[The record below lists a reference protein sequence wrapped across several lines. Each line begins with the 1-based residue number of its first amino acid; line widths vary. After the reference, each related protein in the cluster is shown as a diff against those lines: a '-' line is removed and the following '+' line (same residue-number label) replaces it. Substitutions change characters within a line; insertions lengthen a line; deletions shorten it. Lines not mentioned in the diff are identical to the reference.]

1 MTIELARSL
10 LGVGPDASLA
20 DVERS
25 YQEKRQAAEQRIAAA
40 PTDNLKAK
48 YRQSLL
54 EIEQAREFM
63 MVALQPG
70 SHLSNTQFADL
81 PGAAPLYES
90 APGGPA
96 AANAANLAQPG
107 QVLIN
112 RYEIRRRIGTGGM
125 GAVYL
130 AFDRNRREDI
140 AIKVLLPHLLA
151 HPQAR
156 DRFFAEAKIASS
168 LSHPNIVNV
177 FDVQKD
183 GQYDFLTMELLKGQT
198 LRQMIVARKQARKP
212 FTPADAVEMGE
223 AIGMAL
229 GYAHKHTVHRDVK
242 PENIWVDDDGHYKL
256 MDFGIA
262 RLMSTS
268 QFTQTSTSMGT
279 AYYMAPEQL
288 KGAKHV
294 DGRADQYSLAVIL
307 YEMVSGDIPAG
318 RIKPLHTLVK
328 GVPRGMS
335 QAIDQALEP
344 QPEARFPTMEA
355 FVRALA
361 GRGRLVPEGTSKW
374 LLGLLAVTALIG
386 ALVIS
391 WPQIQA
397 LLPNSAGIAEKKAQ
411 AIQAQ
416 GVIDSLIK
424 RIEDKERDID
434 SRVRDAKSAVDRFDG
449 MVRMARN
456 QAEKTELEGRLR
468 EAQAEFALWNEVRTL
483 GEQAVFLSQK
493 LIDVRGN
500 KALGETALREGN
512 IEVAASSLLTAQRGT
527 EELLSTADNLES
539 TLKARNQFNARFDIL
554 LNLAKAESINL
565 ASYTAPLNPVIDQA
579 ETAMRE
585 ARFNEAGGAYQRATA
600 EVSKV
605 ARQMVDDLLAT
616 YTQKANAAVS
626 SNRLKDAE
634 TLLARAKMLRD
645 LKARL

>member
-20 DVERS
+20 EVERS

-63 MVALQPG
+63 MVALQPSSNL
-70 SHLSNTQFADL
+70 SHTQFADL
-81 PGAAPLYES
+81 PGAEPSYES
-90 APGGPA
+90 AQGSPA

-125 GAVYL
+125 GAVYQ

-156 DRFFAEAKIASS
+156 ERFFSEAKIASS

-198 LRQMIVARKQARKP
+198 LRQLIVARKQARKP
-212 FTPADAVEMGE
+212 FTPADAVEMAE
-223 AIGMAL
+223 AIGLAL

-318 RIKPLHTLVK
+318 RIKPLHTIAK

-335 QAIDQALEP
+335 QAIDRALEA

-386 ALVIS
+386 ALVIG

-397 LLPNSAGIAEKKAQ
+397 LLPNTQGIAEKKAQ

-416 GVIDSLIK
+416 GVIDSLLK
-424 RIEDKERDID
+424 RIEDKQRDIEG
-434 SRVRDAKSAVDRFDG
+434 RVRDAKSAVDRFDG

-456 QAEKTELEGRLR
+456 PSEKSELEGRLR
-468 EAQAEFALWNEVRTL
+468 EAQADLALWNEVRTL
-483 GEQAVFLSQK
+483 GEQSVFLSQA
-493 LIDVRGN
+493 LIDIRGN
-500 KALGETALREGN
+500 KALGESALREGN
-512 IEVAASSLLTAQRGT
+512 IELAATSLVAAQRGT
-527 EELLSTADNLES
+527 EELLSTADNLET
-539 TLKARNQFNARFDIL
+539 TLKARNQFTARYDIIL
-554 LNLAKAESINL
+554 DLAQSEGLDL
-565 ASYTAPLNPVIDQA
+565 ASYAGPLGAIVGQA

-585 ARFNEAGGAYQRATA
+585 SHFDQAGASYQRATA
-600 EVSKV
+600 EVSK
-605 ARQMVDDLLAT
+605 AAQKMVDDLLAT
-616 YTQKANAAVS
+616 YTQKANAAINS
-626 SNRLKDAE
+626 GRIKEAE
-634 TLLARAKMLRD
+634 TLLARAKSLRD

>member
-1 MTIELARSL
+1 ML
-10 LGVGPDASLA
+10 LGVDADASLA

-25 YQEKRQAAEQRIAAA
+25 YQEKRQAAEQRIASA
-40 PTDNLKAK
+40 PTENLKAK
-48 YRQSLL
+48 YRQALL
-54 EIEQAREFM
+54 EIERAREYM
-63 MVALQPG
+63 LVAMEPS

-81 PGAAPLYES
+81 PGAEPTYES
-90 APGGPA
+90 APGA
-96 AANAANLAQPG
+96 AANNAKNLAQPG

-125 GAVYL
+125 GAVYS

-156 DRFFAEAKIASS
+156 ERFFAEAKIASS
-168 LSHPNIVNV
+168 LSHPHIVNV

-198 LRQMIVARKQARKP
+198 LRQLIIARKQARKP
-212 FTPADAVEMGE
+212 FTPLDAVELGE
-223 AIGMAL
+223 TIGLAL

-335 QAIDQALEP
+335 QAIDRALEP
-344 QPEARFPTMEA
+344 QPDARFPNMEA

-361 GRGRLVPEGTSKW
+361 GRGRLAPEGTGKW
-374 LLGLLAVTALIG
+374 LLGTLGMAALIA
-386 ALVIS
+386 ALVIG
-391 WPQIQA
+391 WPQIKA
-397 LLPNSAGIAEKKAQ
+397 LLPDGKAIAEQKAQ
-411 AIQAQ
+411 AVQAQ
-416 GVIDSLIK
+416 GVIDSLLK
-424 RIEDKERDID
+424 RIEDKERDIN
-434 SRVRDAKSAVDRFDG
+434 SRVRDAKSTVDRFDG

-456 QAEKTELEGRLR
+456 ETEKNELEGRLR
-468 EAQAEFALWNEVRTL
+468 DAQNEFSLWTEVRTL
-483 GEQAVFLSQK
+483 AEQSVFLSQA
-493 LIDVRGN
+493 LIDVRAS
-500 KALGETALREGN
+500 KALGESALREGN
-512 IEVAASSLLTAQRGT
+512 VAMAATSLLAAQRGT
-527 EELLSTADNLES
+527 ETLLSTVDHLEG
-539 TLKARNQFNARFDIL
+539 TLKARNQFKLRYGIVLD
-554 LNLAKAESINL
+554 LAKAENIEST
-565 ASYTAPLNPVIDQA
+565 SYTAPLMPLIGSADA
-579 ETAMRE
+579 AMRE
-585 ARFNEAGGAYQRATA
+585 QRYADAGATYQRATA
-600 EVSKV
+600 EVSKI
-605 ARQMVDDLLAT
+605 AQKMLDDLLAS

-626 SNRLKDAE
+626 SNRLRDAE
-634 TLLARAKMLRD
+634 SLLARAKTLRD
-645 LKARL
+645 LKGRL